1 MRIIVNGIS
10 GMALIVGIIFLLPGL
25 VLAANHQISITNFT
39 FTPHGSHIVA
49 GDTVTW
55 TNHDVVQ
62 HSATSDNGVWDTG
75 LFSTGQSRS
84 FIFTNQGTFPYH
96 CSLHTSMKDTIF
108 VSAITGIG
116 TQNATTPDKFELSQN
131 YPNPFNASTKID
143 FSLNEVG
150 HARLEIFDILG
161 NKIDQL
167 VDGNL
172 APGSYSYN
180 WNANQRS
187 SGVFFY
193 RLTLDNVVKTGRMTL
208 LK

>member
-1 MRIIVNGIS
+1 MKKCVKAIS
-10 GMALIVGIIFLLPGL
+10 KAMLALGLMILLP
-25 VLAANHQISITNFT
+25 AMAFSTNHQISISNFA
-39 FTPHGSHIVA
+39 FTPHGSHITA

-55 TNHDVVQ
+55 TNHDVAQ

-75 LFSTGQSRS
+75 LLSTGQSGR

-96 CSLHTSMKDTIF
+96 CSVHTSMKDTIF
-108 VSAITGIG
+108 VAAQTGIG
-116 TQNATTPDKFELSQN
+116 DQNPTAPDKFELSQN

-143 FSLNEVG
+143 FSLNEAG
-150 HARLEIFDILG
+150 HAKLEIFDILG

-167 VDGNL
+167 VNGEL
-172 APGSYSYN
+172 GPGSYSYI
-180 WNANQRS
+180 WKASQRS

-193 RLTLDNVVKTGRMTL
+193 RLTLDNVAKTGRMTL